1 MALLKKLPDVIAL
14 DPLESLE
21 VRILEAARQRAL
33 ADAGNAQ
40 VQLLAAVGR
49 FAAAHKIPV
58 EQQPQWEI
66 ETETCVLRRKKD

>member
-1 MALLKKLPDVIAL
+1 MALRKKFPDVIAL
-14 DPLESLE
+14 NPLESLE

-58 EQQPQWEI
+58 KQQPQWEI